1 MYNFN
6 VLYLLLLYFLV
17 MPDGSMY
24 AAEHEMSL
32 QMEGLTKPRRK
43 RGRPP
48 KVHTET
54 DSVVCNNKLLQ
65 YLFLMLKL

>member
-1 MYNFN
+1 
-6 VLYLLLLYFLV
+6 

-48 KVHTET
+48 KVHTEA
-54 DSVVCNNKLLQ
+54 DAVVCNNKLLQ
-65 YLFLMLKL
+65 QLSFPML

>member
-1 MYNFN
+1 MNGI
-6 VLYLLLLYFLV
+6 VISV

-48 KVHTET
+48 KVHTEI
-54 DSVVCNNKLLQ
+54 DSMVCNNNKLFQHL
-65 YLFLMLKL
+65 LFLML

>member
-1 MYNFN
+1 MNDI
-6 VLYLLLLYFLV
+6 VILV

-54 DSVVCNNKLLQ
+54 DAVVCNNKLLQ
-65 YLFLMLKL
+65 HLLFLTL

>member
-1 MYNFN
+1 
-6 VLYLLLLYFLV
+6 

-24 AAEHEMSL
+24 AVEHEMSL

-48 KVHTET
+48 KVHTEA
-54 DSVVCNNKLLQ
+54 DSVVRNNKLLQ
-65 YLFLMLKL
+65 YLLFPML

>member
-1 MYNFN
+1 MT
-6 VLYLLLLYFLV
+6 LV
-17 MPDGSMY
+17 MPDGSLY

-32 QMEGLTKPRRK
+32 QMEGLTKPKRK

-54 DSVVCNNKLLQ
+54 ESLVCNKLLQ
-65 YLFLMLKL
+65 FLLLPML

>member
-1 MYNFN
+1 MCKIFIS
-6 VLYLLLLYFLV
+6 V

-24 AAEHEMSL
+24 TAEHEMSL

-48 KVHTET
+48 KVHTEAEVYIMNC
-54 DSVVCNNKLLQ
+54 DNLVVF
-65 YLFLMLKL
+65 YA